1 MKQNIPKTKSMYA
14 YDSIKDAILK
24 GEYSPGVRL
33 ILKDLCESLSLS
45 VIPVRESLNTLERDG
60 LVTQIPH
67 QGYTVTSLSAKK
79 FEELLTIRLSLEI
92 TALPHSIKN
101 ITEEEIVHIT
111 SLTEE
116 MSRYWEKHK
125 DSQTT
130 INIQKTFMS
139 MNKELH
145 MAIASASRFLYL
157 PEMLSKVFDLSH
169 RYMNIMEYVV
179 GIREIDVR
187 EHADMVRLIK
197 EKKEEELKTLLTTH
211 CERVINEFRKIPENF
226 INNDLFAQ

>member
-1 MKQNIPKTKSMYA
+1 MYA
-14 YDSIKDAILK
+14 YESIKDAILQ

-45 VIPVRESLNTLERDG
+45 VIPVRESLNNLERDG

-67 QGYTVTSLSAKK
+67 QGYTVTSLSVKK
-79 FEELLTIRLSLEI
+79 FEELLAIRLTLEI

-101 ITEEEIVHIT
+101 ITEKEIAHIT

-116 MSRYWEKHK
+116 MSCYWKKHK

-130 INIQKTFMS
+130 INIQKEFMTL
-139 MNKELH
+139 NKELH
-145 MAIASASRFLYL
+145 MAIASASRLIYL
-157 PEMLSKVFDLSH
+157 PGMLLKVFDLSH

-187 EHADMVRLIK
+187 EHIEMVRLIK
-197 EKKEEELKTLLTTH
+197 EKKEEELKTLLTNH
-211 CERVINEFRKIPENF
+211 LERVINEFKKTPEDFLNST
-226 INNDLFAQ
+226 LLSQ

>member
-14 YDSIKDAILK
+14 YESIKDAILK

-145 MAIASASRFLYL
+145 MSIASASRFLYL

>member
-33 ILKDLCESLSLS
+33 VLKDLCESLSLS

-67 QGYTVTSLSAKK
+67 QGYTVTSLSVKK
-79 FEELLTIRLSLEI
+79 FEELLAIRLSLEI

-101 ITEEEIVHIT
+101 ITEKEIVHIT
-111 SLTEE
+111 SLTQE

-125 DSQTT
+125 DSQAA
-130 INIQKTFMS
+130 INIQKEFMTL
-139 MNKELH
+139 NKELH
-145 MAIASASRFLYL
+145 MAIACASQLIYL
-157 PEMLSKVFDLSH
+157 PGMLLKVFDLSH
-169 RYMNIMEYVV
+169 RYMNIMEYVI

-187 EHADMVRLIK
+187 EHIEMVRLIK
-197 EKKEEELKTLLTTH
+197 ERKEEELKKLLTTH
-211 CERVINEFRKIPENF
+211 LERVINEFKKTPEDYLSKA
-226 INNDLFAQ
+226 ILAQ